1 MKKIRVLIGMMG
13 IDQHE
18 AGAIGVSRMLRDA
31 GMEVIYLGRFNS
43 SDMIIQA
50 AIQESIDII
59 GLSFHS
65 WDYFYY
71 IPEMIEM
78 LKERGLE
85 IPVIAGGSVITKEDA
100 SKLRGMGVADA
111 FCPSAT
117 HKEIIESIQKI
128 VHAQKQNADA
138 NLIG

>member
-18 AGAIGVSRMLRDA
+18 AGAISVSRLLRDA
-31 GMEVIYLGRFNS
+31 GMEVIYAGRFNS
-43 SDMIIQA
+43 SDMMIQTA
-50 AIQESIDII
+50 LHEDVDVI

-65 WDYFYY
+65 WDFLYY

-78 LKERGLE
+78 LKESDLS
-85 IPVIAGGSVITKEDA
+85 IPIIVGGSVITQEDA
-100 SKLRGMGVADA
+100 SKLRAMGAADA

-117 HKEIIESIQKI
+117 DSDIVEGIKKI
-128 VHAQKQNADA
+128 VHERSS
-138 NLIG
+138 G

>member
-18 AGAIGVSRMLRDA
+18 AGAIGVSRLLRDA

-43 SDMIIQA
+43 SEMIIQA
-50 AIQESIDII
+50 ALQEDVDII

-65 WDYFYY
+65 WDFLYY
-71 IPEMIEM
+71 VPEIIEM
-78 LKERGLE
+78 MKERDIK
-85 IPVIAGGSVITKEDA
+85 IPIIVGGSVITKEDA
-100 SKLRGMGVADA
+100 AKLKAMSATDA

-117 HKEIIESIQKI
+117 DKEIIESIKRI
-128 VHAQKQNADA
+128 VHEGHEHN
-138 NLIG
+138 G